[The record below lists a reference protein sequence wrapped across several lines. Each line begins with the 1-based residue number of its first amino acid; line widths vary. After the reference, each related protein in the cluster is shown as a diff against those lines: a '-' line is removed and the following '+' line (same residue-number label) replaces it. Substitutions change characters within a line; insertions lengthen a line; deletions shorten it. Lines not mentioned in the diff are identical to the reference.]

1 MAKKT
6 YVLDTNVYLTDSS
19 AITSYGYHDIVVPI
33 KVLEEIDKHKKRQ
46 DSVGANA
53 RRVIRFLDDLRAKG
67 NLHKGVRIGK
77 GKGIIKARSFDP
89 EILPP
94 GYNRDDPDNQ
104 ILSTALTEKSDN
116 PKRKVVVVSRDIN
129 MRVKCDAL
137 GLLGEDYVVEKLV
150 RSRSDIFT
158 GVTKHLVDDQV
169 IDQFYTGEDIII
181 DKEEVRLCPN
191 QFVMLISNSNEKK
204 TALARFRS
212 YMKPLT
218 KLVDCYDNRFKI
230 KPRNKEQEFA
240 LNLLFDPTV
249 QVVTLVGAAGTGKT
263 LIALY
268 SGMCQTLDNWKGVIP
283 KAAKY
288 ERMMI
293 SRPIQPMGK
302 DLGYLPGSLEE
313 KMAPWL
319 SPIKDNLR
327 FLMDNKKDQLKEY
340 VDQGIIEI
348 EALTYIRGR
357 SVNNAFIII
366 DEIQNM
372 TVHEL
377 KTVVTRVGEGSKIV
391 LMGDVEQIDNV
402 YLDETTNGLT
412 YAVEKFKTHVITGHV
427 TLKRG
432 ERSKVATLAAK
443 IL

>member
-1 MAKKT
+1 MTKKT

-19 AITSYGYHDIVVPI
+19 ALTSYGNNDILIPI

-53 RRVIRFLDDLRAKG
+53 RRTIRALDDLRAKG
-67 NLHKGVRIGK
+67 NLRKGVRIDRGM
-77 GKGIIKARSFDP
+77 GIVKARSFEP
-89 EILPP
+89 GILPP
-94 GYNRDDPDNQ
+94 GYNVNDPDNQ
-104 ILSTALTEKSDN
+104 ILSTALTEKKEN
-116 PKRKVVVVSRDIN
+116 PKRKIIVVSRDIN
-129 MRVKCDAL
+129 MRVKCDSL
-137 GLLGEDYVVEKLV
+137 GLIGEDYVIEKLV
-150 RSRSDIFT
+150 ESRSHIYT
-158 GVTKHLVDDQV
+158 GVKNHLVDDQ
-169 IDQFYTGEDIII
+169 II
-181 DKEEVRLCPN
+181 DRFYSGEPVTVEKEDVELYPH

-204 TALARFRS
+204 TALARFSS
-212 YMKPLT
+212 YTKPLS
-218 KLVDCYDNRFKI
+218 KIIDCYDNRFKI
-230 KPRNKEQEFA
+230 KARNKEQEFA
-240 LNLLFDPTV
+240 FNLLFDPSV
-249 QVVTLVGAAGTGKT
+249 QVITLVGAAGTGKT

-268 SGMCQTLDNWKGVIP
+268 AGICQTLDNFKGVLP
-283 KAAKY
+283 KQAEY
-288 ERMMI
+288 DRMII

-319 SPIKDNLR
+319 SPIKDNLQ
-327 FLMDNKKDQLKEY
+327 FLMGGKKDLLKEY
-340 VDQGIIEI
+340 VEEGIIEV

-412 YAVEKFKTHVITGHV
+412 YAVEKFKTHAITGHM

>member
-1 MAKKT
+1 MTKKT

-19 AITSYGYHDIVVPI
+19 ALTSYGNNDILIPI

-53 RRVIRFLDDLRAKG
+53 RRIIRALDDLRAKG
-67 NLHKGVRIGK
+67 NLHKGVRIER
-77 GKGIIKARSFDP
+77 GKGIVKARSFDP
-89 EILPP
+89 DILPP
-94 GYNRDDPDNQ
+94 GYNSNDPDNQ
-104 ILSTALTEKSDN
+104 ILSTALTEKQEN
-116 PKRKVVVVSRDIN
+116 PKRKIIVVSRDIN

-137 GLLGEDYVVEKLV
+137 GLAGEDYVVEKLV
-150 RSRSDIFT
+150 ESRSQIYT
-158 GVTKHLVDDQV
+158 GVKNHLVDDQ
-169 IDQFYTGEDIII
+169 II
-181 DKEEVRLCPN
+181 DRFYSGEPVTVEKEDVELYPH

-204 TALARFRS
+204 TALARFSS
-212 YMKPLT
+212 YTKPLS
-218 KLVDCYDNRFKI
+218 KIIDCFDNRFKI
-230 KPRNKEQEFA
+230 KARNKEQEFA
-240 LNLLFDPTV
+240 FNLLFDPGV
-249 QVVTLVGAAGTGKT
+249 EVITLVGAAGTGKT

-268 SGMCQTLDNWKGVIP
+268 AGICQTLDNFKGVLP
-283 KAAKY
+283 KQAEY
-288 ERMMI
+288 DRMII

-302 DLGYLPGSLEE
+302 DLGFLPGSLEE

-319 SPIKDNLR
+319 SPIKDNLQ
-327 FLMDNKKDQLKEY
+327 FLMGGKKDLLKEY
-340 VDQGIIEI
+340 VEEGIIEV

-357 SVNNAFIII
+357 SINNAFIII

-412 YAVEKFKTHVITGHV
+412 YAVEKFKTHSITGHM